1 MNQSNSDNTSKRVVI
16 TIQNQKSYNNS
27 EKAQIKYG
35 LEMVISTK
43 NQSGAWHSQSSLPLL
58 LIKPQAT
65 KQIKKA
71 SELQKY
77 QQNFKRSQ
85 SVPKDGVLL

>member
-43 NQSGAWHSQSSLPLL
+43 NQSGA
-58 LIKPQAT
+58 
-65 KQIKKA
+65 
-71 SELQKY
+71 
-77 QQNFKRSQ
+77 
-85 SVPKDGVLL
+85 